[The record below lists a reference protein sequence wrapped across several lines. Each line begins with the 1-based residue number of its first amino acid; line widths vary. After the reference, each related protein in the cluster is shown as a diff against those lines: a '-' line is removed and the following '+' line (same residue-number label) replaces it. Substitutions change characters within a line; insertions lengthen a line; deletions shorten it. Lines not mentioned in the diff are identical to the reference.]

1 VLRSCVSEI
10 VLVRIRF
17 FYYTKLGDVILIFHA
32 FRKKSQKTPPN
43 EIALAQTRLKDM
55 LE

>member
-1 VLRSCVSEI
+1 MLRSCVSEI